1 MLSNQHYPHRANQKL
16 RSWANAV
23 FQNRGVCG
31 QAVPSFPSPSPVIH
45 FFFALV
51 PAFLRSPPPPPSFTF
66 FLLLSQLSRRTS
78 RGNACY
84 AGYLSI
90 KYNCQRA
97 IRARRQQNRATQD
110 WVVIGRKILD
120 RAEKSVTRK
129 DSLETKWSV
138 VNQSKGSTWRT
149 GSSLCF

>member
-45 FFFALV
+45 V
-51 PAFLRSPPPPPSFTF
+51 

-84 AGYLSI
+84 AGYAFSEA
-90 KYNCQRA
+90 KHSA
-97 IRARRQQNRATQD
+97 
-110 WVVIGRKILD
+110 
-120 RAEKSVTRK
+120 
-129 DSLETKWSV
+129 
-138 VNQSKGSTWRT
+138 T
-149 GSSLCF
+149 GSLNLKRDKYYKHRLYLMCVVKIVITFDLKTGYIVACVAWRFWLGALSNKGGRGQRNREEIGAGAT